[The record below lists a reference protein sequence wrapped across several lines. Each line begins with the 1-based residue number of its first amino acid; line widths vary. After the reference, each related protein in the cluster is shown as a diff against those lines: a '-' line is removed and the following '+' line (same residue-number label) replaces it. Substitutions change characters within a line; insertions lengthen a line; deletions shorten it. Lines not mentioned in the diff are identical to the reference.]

1 MKCSGVFH
9 TDMMALLMWLLS
21 VLWTRRL
28 RASGKHRALLSATD
42 CQKPFKKKKVKLYF
56 VVAGMR
62 KVKTFLPDAY
72 TAADKHLTYTYSF
85 FLFCF

>member
-1 MKCSGVFH
+1 MPYFQQQIVKN
-9 TDMMALLMWLLS
+9 LS
-21 VLWTRRL
+21 
-28 RASGKHRALLSATD
+28 
-42 CQKPFKKKKVKLYF
+42 KKKKVKLYF

-85 FLFCF
+85 FVLFLM